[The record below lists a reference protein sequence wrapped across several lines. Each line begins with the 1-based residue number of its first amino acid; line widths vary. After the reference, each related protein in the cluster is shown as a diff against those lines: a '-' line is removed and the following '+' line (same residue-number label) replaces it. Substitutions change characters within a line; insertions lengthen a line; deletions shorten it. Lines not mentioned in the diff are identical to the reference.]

1 MLNLNKIN
9 NLTIVN
15 NPKISIVST
24 KGMVIDP
31 AKKILSSTPKVDVE
45 IELSDCVRQC
55 FNIRDIE
62 FSNCYPQ
69 NLDEGAVFPHVKMA
83 FEKINENIAN
93 VAHDLNEVSISG
105 KHKSRIEKILK
116 KYIDESDFDSQSDFI
131 YKSDIRVGVL
141 LSDRGAFR
149 VISIYF
155 FEPSTTP
162 DMKSSHRLIVLFFD
176 PYHLFIPSSDYGTA
190 IYGDVSH
197 YTGDCRLLK
206 Y

>member
-31 AKKILSSTPKVDVE
+31 AKKILSSTPKVDLE

-69 NLDEGAVFPHVKMA
+69 NLDEGQFFRMLKW
-83 FEKINENIAN
+83 
-93 VAHDLNEVSISG
+93 L
-105 KHKSRIEKILK
+105 LK
-116 KYIDESDFDSQSDFI
+116 K
-131 YKSDIRVGVL
+131 L
-141 LSDRGAFR
+141 
-149 VISIYF
+149 
-155 FEPSTTP
+155 
-162 DMKSSHRLIVLFFD
+162 MKI
-176 PYHLFIPSSDYGTA
+176 
-190 IYGDVSH
+190 
-197 YTGDCRLLK
+197 
-206 Y
+206 